1 MTLSK
6 DYSDYDPFAW
16 FYNEYWGQMYSEW
29 DLPFFEKLL
38 LQHLAQGAHIL
49 DLCCGTGHLAQ
60 QMLRKGYQVTGVDS
74 SKAMLEYAN
83 QNAPSGK
90 FILGDVRCLEL
101 SPKFSGVA
109 STGGFNHIMSIEE
122 LTGVFCSVYAA
133 LQENGLFVFN
143 LLSEERFKLAW
154 NGSLDG
160 GDVKDDYAWA
170 SRSSYNPEEKTGCNQ
185 ITIFQLSE
193 GKWHRSDINLLVRD
207 YSKIEIQSALENAGF
222 TAVRVYDSERDFGV
236 SGSLGILWYVC
247 RK

>member
-1 MTLSK
+1 MTLTK

-38 LQHLAQGAHIL
+38 LQHLPQGTHIL

-60 QMLRKGYQVTGVDS
+60 QMLSKGYQVTGVDDS
-74 SKAMLEYAN
+74 QAMLQYARE
-83 QNAPSGK
+83 NAPNGK
-90 FILGDVRCLEL
+90 FILSDARCLEL
-101 SPKFSGVA
+101 SSNFSGVA
-109 STGGFNHIMSIEE
+109 STGGLNHIMSIEE
-122 LTGVFCSVYAA
+122 LTDVFRNVYAA
-133 LQENGLFVFN
+133 LQENGWFVFN

-154 NGSLDG
+154 NGSLDA

-170 SRSSYNPEEKTGCNQ
+170 SRSSYNPEKKIGCNQ

-193 GKWHRSDINLLVRD
+193 GKWHRSDIKLLVRN
-207 YSKIEIQSALENAGF
+207 YSPMEIQPVLENAGF
-222 TAVRVYDSERDFGV
+222 TAVSVYDSEHDLGA